1 MLITAHGISRKYD
14 RTRSSQGS
22 FQVLSETDLTIE
34 GGKIVVIYGRSGSGK
49 STLLNIL
56 AGILSPSSGT
66 VRYDG
71 RDIYSLPDRE
81 LSVLRCKE
89 VGYIPQLHS
98 AVGTLSVRE
107 NILLPSAVIGNGK
120 DNLKSDELIE
130 QLDLKEICDVRANV
144 LSGGELRRLSVARAL
159 INSPSVI
166 FADEPTNDL
175 DDDTSQLVLQQLRLA
190 AQNGAAVV
198 IVTHELFA
206 RDYAD
211 VLLRMQQGS
220 LVREKG

>member
-22 FQVLSETDLTIE
+22 LQVLSETDLTIE

-107 NILLPSAVIGNGK
+107 NILLP
-120 DNLKSDELIE
+120 
-130 QLDLKEICDVRANV
+130 
-144 LSGGELRRLSVARAL
+144 
-159 INSPSVI
+159 
-166 FADEPTNDL
+166 
-175 DDDTSQLVLQQLRLA
+175 
-190 AQNGAAVV
+190 
-198 IVTHELFA
+198 
-206 RDYAD
+206 
-211 VLLRMQQGS
+211 
-220 LVREKG
+220 